1 MHTGQTGNPR
11 AQGRGVEFFR
21 GHRHLLVSKGQ
32 ETDMS
37 AVLLAVF
44 NEYGAA
50 ERVRTRLVGDG
61 FPTDR
66 VELTASCEPGRAG
79 LHPAASAR
87 ARFVQYFRTLLSED
101 DERPFVELLA
111 ERVEGGAA
119 TIAVH
124 PRGAIETVRAAE
136 ILETEGA
143 LELVGHDLE
152 NQTFEFAASRADG
165 YWVRHFMLDNPT
177 GADCIYCRLFPTQQ
191 HKH

>member
-1 MHTGQTGNPR
+1 
-11 AQGRGVEFFR
+11 
-21 GHRHLLVSKGQ
+21 
-32 ETDMS
+32 MS

-50 ERVRTRLVGDG
+50 DRVRTKLVGDG

-87 ARFVQYFRTLLSED
+87 AKFLQYFRTLLSED
-101 DERPFVELLA
+101 DEWPYVELLA
-111 ERVEGGAA
+111 ARVEDGAA

-124 PRGAIETVRAAE
+124 PRGAIETARAAE

-143 LELVGHDLE
+143 LEVVGHDLE
-152 NQTFEFAASRADG
+152 NQTFEYAASRGDG
-165 YWVRHFMLDNPT
+165 YWVRHFMLDNPS
-177 GADCIYCRLFPTQQ
+177 GADCIYCRLFPA
-191 HKH
+191 HRHH

>member
-1 MHTGQTGNPR
+1 
-11 AQGRGVEFFR
+11 
-21 GHRHLLVSKGQ
+21 
-32 ETDMS
+32 MS

-44 NEYGAA
+44 DEYGVAD
-50 ERVRTRLVGDG
+50 RVRTRLVGDG

-87 ARFVQYFRTLLSED
+87 AKFAQYFSTLLSTD

-111 ERVEGGAA
+111 ERVEGGAV

-124 PRGAIETVRAAE
+124 PRGAIETARAAE

-143 LELVGHDLE
+143 LEVVGHDLE
-152 NQTFEFAASRADG
+152 NQTFEHAASSGDG

-177 GADCIYCRLFPTQQ
+177 GADCFYCRLFPG
-191 HKH
+191 HRH